1 MDSRANP
8 SQNDAEQFLI
18 LLIRIFLERFLLI
31 EYCERVLEVQEV
43 QKVLSS
49 GVDWASGVGEG
60 GIVDASLGGD

>member
-1 MDSRANP
+1 MPLVLNL
-8 SQNDAEQFLI
+8 N
-18 LLIRIFLERFLLI
+18 IFLERFLLI